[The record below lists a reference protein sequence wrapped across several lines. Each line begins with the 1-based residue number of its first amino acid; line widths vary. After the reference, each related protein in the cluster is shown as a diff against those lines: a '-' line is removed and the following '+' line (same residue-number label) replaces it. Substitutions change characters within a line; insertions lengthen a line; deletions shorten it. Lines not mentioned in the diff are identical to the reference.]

1 MVFRLLVSI
10 LRIIGSESESALIM
24 RILCI
29 ERGDCLFSILSAGT
43 SHVTRTAPWIQFF
56 LEWCF
61 YLGGFPGLFVGDGL
75 VIGLSGCFRSPWNP
89 LGTSV
94 ENLFYEIVGLD
105 SRSGLIMGDSLAD
118 ARGPSW
124 ANVGYPVVWLGC
136 LAPRAGFEPATRSRT
151 SRVSH
156 G

>member
-1 MVFRLLVSI
+1 MKEAVVFFDSV
-10 LRIIGSESESALIM
+10 
-24 RILCI
+24 
-29 ERGDCLFSILSAGT
+29 RGDHSRRA
-43 SHVTRTAPWIQFF
+43 VRPKDPFF
-56 LEWCF
+56 LESCF
-61 YLGGFPGLFVGDGL
+61 CLGGFPGLFLEDGL
-75 VIGLSGCFRSPWNP
+75 VIGLSDCFRPLWNP
-89 LGTSV
+89 LGIGM
-94 ENLFYEIVGLD
+94 ENLLYEIVRLD

-118 ARGPSW
+118 ARGPSG

>member
-1 MVFRLLVSI
+1 
-10 LRIIGSESESALIM
+10 M

-29 ERGDCLFSILSAGT
+29 ERGGWPFFASVRGDLSRHA
-43 SHVTRTAPWIQFF
+43 VRPRDPFF

-61 YLGGFPGLFVGDGL
+61 CLGGFPGLLLGDGL
-75 VIGLSGCFRSPWNP
+75 VIGLSGCFRRPWIP
-89 LGTSV
+89 LGISV
-94 ENLFYEIVGLD
+94 ENLFYEIECLD
-105 SRSGLIMGDSLAD
+105 SRTGLIMGDSLAD
-118 ARGPSW
+118 ARGPTG
-124 ANVGYPVVWLGC
+124 ANVSYPVVWLGC